1 MVFNATF
8 NNNGLGPLSTIMLG
22 LGFLTPLSTPLST
35 INGLGLEVYNATF
48 NNNGLGLWLLT
59 PLSTIMG

>member
-8 NNNGLGPLSTIMLG
+8 NNNGLGLW
-22 LGFLTPLSTPLST
+22 FLTPLST
-35 INGLGLEVYNATF
+35 IMARAMVFNATF
-48 NNNGLGLWLLT
+48 NNNGLGLWFLT